1 MGIKIDIN
9 NLTPASG
16 ISRREFIKYTSI
28 AGGTLLFGM
37 HGGMAMSGVNK
48 SQVSFI
54 HRRGGSRGG
63 PFEKSWII
71 KITITCE
78 LDMHLWNF
86 TA

>member
-1 MGIKIDIN
+1 
-9 NLTPASG
+9 
-16 ISRREFIKYTSI
+16 
-28 AGGTLLFGM
+28 M
-37 HGGMAMSGVNK
+37 HGGIAMSGVNK

-71 KITITCE
+71 KIPITCE